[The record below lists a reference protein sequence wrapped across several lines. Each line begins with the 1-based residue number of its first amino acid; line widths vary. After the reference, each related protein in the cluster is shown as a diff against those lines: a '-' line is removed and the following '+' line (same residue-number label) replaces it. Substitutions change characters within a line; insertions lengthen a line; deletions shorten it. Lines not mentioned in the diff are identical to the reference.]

1 MPPSHLK
8 PFYKHAPIRD
18 LDTLADVLE
27 LSRSQLDRMA
37 RSANQSYRC
46 SPQKKKDGSERIT
59 WDAHRQLK
67 TTQHLIKERILAQ
80 VSYPL
85 YLQGGIRDRKNPR
98 DHARNAGIHAGS
110 ACVINEDIS
119 DFFLSTTAAQVRAI
133 WLRVFRFSPEVAECL
148 TALTTRY
155 GEMPQ
160 GAKTSNHLANLAFW
174 NDEHEFV
181 RHLAVKGLTYSR
193 LTDDITVSSRHP
205 LSRELK
211 SEVVSKIYTFI
222 KRNGY
227 RPNYRKHA
235 IFEHNER
242 MLVNNLVVNER
253 PALTREER
261 SAVRSLVHKA
271 VKMVTLGS
279 DSVELFSRNHV
290 SGKVG
295 KVKRFHPRTGQL
307 LSEKFDGLQRNNI
320 VTPVDISLS

>member
-1 MPPSHLK
+1 MPPNPLQ

-18 LDTLADVLE
+18 LDTLAEVLE

-37 RSANQSYRC
+37 RSADRSYRC

-67 TTQHLIKERILAQ
+67 AAQHLIKERILAQ

-85 YLQGGIRDRKNPR
+85 YLQGGIRDRDNPR
-98 DHARNAGIHAGS
+98 DYARNAGIHAGS

-119 DFFLSTTAAQVRAI
+119 NFFPSTTTTQVRTI
-133 WLRVFRFSPEVAECL
+133 WLHVFRFSPEVAECL
-148 TALTTRY
+148 TSLTTRH

-160 GAKTSNHLANLAFW
+160 GAKTSNHLANLVFW
-174 NDEHEFV
+174 SDEHEFV
-181 RHLAVKGLTYSR
+181 RHLAVRGLTYSR
-193 LTDDITVSSRHP
+193 LTDDISVSSRHP
-205 LSRELK
+205 LSRDLK
-211 SEVVSKIYTFI
+211 SEIVSKIYAFI
-222 KRNGY
+222 KRHGY
-227 RPNYRKHA
+227 KPKYRKHA

-271 VKMVTLGS
+271 VRMVTSGGS
-279 DSVELFSRNHV
+279 LVEPFSRNHV

-307 LSEKFDGLQRNNI
+307 LLEKVRR
-320 VTPVDISLS
+320 VTAQ

>member
-1 MPPSHLK
+1 MPPNPLK
-8 PFYKHAPIRD
+8 PFYRHAPIRD
-18 LDTLADVLE
+18 LDTLAEVLE

-37 RSANQSYRC
+37 RLADRSYRC
-46 SPQKKKDGSERIT
+46 SPQEKKDGSERIT

-67 TTQHLIKERILAQ
+67 TVQHLIKERILAQ

-85 YLQGGIRDRKNPR
+85 YLQGGIRDRENPR
-98 DHARNAGIHAGS
+98 DYARNAGIHAGS
-110 ACVINEDIS
+110 AWVINEDIS
-119 DFFLSTTAAQVRAI
+119 DFFPSTTAAQVRGI
-133 WLRVFRFSPEVAECL
+133 WLHVFRFSPEVANCL
-148 TALTTRY
+148 TSLTTLH

-160 GAKTSNHLANLAFW
+160 GAKTSNHLANLVFW
-174 NDEHEFV
+174 RDEHEFV
-181 RHLAVKGLTYSR
+181 RHLAVRGLAYSR

-205 LSRELK
+205 LSCELK
-211 SEVVSKIYTFI
+211 SEIVSQIYAFI

-227 RPNYRKHA
+227 RPKYQKHA

-271 VKMVTLGS
+271 VRMVTIGGE
-279 DSVELFSRNHV
+279 SVEPLSPRHV

-307 LSEKFDGLQRNNI
+307 LAEKIRRI
-320 VTPVDISLS
+320 ARP